1 MSHMRCSLPSTKSN
15 RTSDF
20 VSYSVSLWQKS
31 TELGA
36 RTSRPQIVEFPKLS
50 KSCGQMVACQ
60 RSGGRRKQ
68 GHARPCRDGGWN
80 ERIKFSMDRVEKLLD
95 PEDLVAGKFRVVNK
109 SERESGRLRVRA
121 SRCTRSYVYIS
132 FFHAIKLFYSPSLEY
147 LFGGQRNREMHQM

>member
-1 MSHMRCSLPSTKSN
+1 MHFPMVPRMSTNICSHESMSHLRCSLPSTKSN

-80 ERIKFSMDRVEKLLD
+80 ERIKFSMDRVEKYLD
-95 PEDLVAGKFRVVNK
+95 AQDMVAESFVGSTNLRENPVDCECALRDSQGRRSTFR
-109 SERESGRLRVRA
+109 SS
-121 SRCTRSYVYIS
+121 T
-132 FFHAIKLFYSPSLEY
+132 
-147 LFGGQRNREMHQM
+147 Q